1 MHGTYEWIVSYDEI
15 KHLMSPSFLK
25 TSPSVG
31 RISQRNPLA
40 PLPDR
45 AVKCHAV
52 RLNLFHAAGQ
62 PSVSSLPRNSP
73 SIPPSLP
80 RILPPHWVLAQQ
92 ANECCLTAKGVA
104 PALAAMCRA
113 GQ

>member
-45 AVKCHAV
+45 AEKCHAV
-52 RLNLFHAAGQ
+52 RLN
-62 PSVSSLPRNSP
+62 
-73 SIPPSLP
+73 
-80 RILPPHWVLAQQ
+80 
-92 ANECCLTAKGVA
+92 
-104 PALAAMCRA
+104 
-113 GQ
+113 